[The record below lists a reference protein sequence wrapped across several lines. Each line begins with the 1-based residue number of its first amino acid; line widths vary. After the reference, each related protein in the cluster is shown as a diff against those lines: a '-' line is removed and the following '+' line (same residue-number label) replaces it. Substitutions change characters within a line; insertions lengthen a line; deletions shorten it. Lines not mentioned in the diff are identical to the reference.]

1 MAFVAPFMTGLT
13 AAATSG
19 AGIMSSLGA
28 ASALAGTGTAA
39 GIGAG
44 AGMALGTLGTG
55 TGLAA
60 IGTGLSALGSIR
72 QGQAASAAANYNAQ
86 IAERSA
92 VQKEQIQR
100 TAAQR
105 QIGAIRA
112 GIAKSGA
119 RTEGTPLMVL
129 AESAANAEIDALN
142 TRYSGQMEASLSRS
156 RGRNDRR
163 AAYWN
168 AGTSLLT
175 SASRNF

>member
-1 MAFVAPFMTGLT
+1 MSGLEPFLLGS
-13 AAATSG
+13 AAAG
-19 AGIMSSLGA
+19 
-28 ASALAGTGTAA
+28 GTAA
-39 GIGAG
+39 TAGLFGAG
-44 AGMALGTLGTG
+44 GSFALGQTLATV
-55 TGLAA
+55 
-60 IGTGLSALGSIR
+60 GTGLSAVGSIR

-86 IAERSA
+86 MAERSA
-92 VQKEQIQR
+92 GQKEHLQR
-100 TAAQR
+100 TQTQR

-142 TRYSGQMEASLSRS
+142 TRYSGQMESSLYRA
-156 RGRNDRR
+156 RGANDRR

-175 SASRNF
+175 GASRIF

>member
-1 MAFVAPFMTGLT
+1 MAFMAPLAFGSAAAGG
-13 AAATSG
+13 AAATAGLFG
-19 AGIMSSLGA
+19 AGGAFGLGQT
-28 ASALAGTGTAA
+28 LATVGTAM
-39 GIGAG
+39 G
-44 AGMALGTLGTG
+44 
-55 TGLAA
+55 
-60 IGTGLSALGSIR
+60 ALGSIR

-86 IAERSA
+86 MAERSA
-92 VQKEQIQR
+92 AQKEQLQR

-105 QIGAIRA
+105 QMGAIRA

-142 TRYSGQMEASLSRS
+142 TKYSGQMESSLYRA
-156 RGRNDRR
+156 RGANDRR

-175 SASRNF
+175 GASRIF